1 MDYDI
6 VLRQAKQLLSDC
18 KDYSNKN
25 KFKNHTLESFEK
37 EMNEKYVYLKNNVAT
52 IFNSC
57 LKGDMNLKVLTYM
70 INQANELKKN
80 NISRHN
86 ASVNVGQVLVDTFV
100 KPNLD
105 KKTEESAKEIENK
118 NA

>member
-6 VLRQAKQLLSDC
+6 ILKQAKDLLSDY
-18 KDYSNKN
+18 KDYSNKK
-25 KFKNHTLESFEK
+25 KFKNHTTESFEA
-37 EMNEKYVYLKNNVAT
+37 EMNGKYAYLKNNVGT

-57 LKGDMNLKVLTYM
+57 LKGDMNLKVLIFM
-70 INQANELKKN
+70 LNQAKELKKN
-80 NISRHN
+80 NISNHD

-105 KKTEESAKEIENK
+105 KEAENK